1 MADKIQQI
9 KVKDKV
15 YDLAAKYDASGNEI
29 RTTYTYYADFD
40 WQNNIRSILFTCTS
54 IIAPKFN
61 NDNEDVLV
69 SPGTIVFTITSDE
82 DSYWRLIDDRDYQ
95 YYNIELYLNNFDP
108 KTIEDSFPT
117 LDKLAQYNL
126 RFEVVDLNNTSEP
139 WVIPVTTQA
148 ILDQGFTLKDE
159 MSAAWLLD
167 PRFTNWEDGSFGGF
181 NIIPARLNDD
191 GERLIIII
199 DSKTSGYTEITEDTA
214 NNKIAGRIFLQAST
228 VVPGGTEIT
237 FGNALPSSEVWNSV
251 SGTDYFNYNLSYS
264 YNTENNELTAG
275 SLTIDGDYTEEELG
289 TYAVIDQYYSGGEWN
304 TIKFT
309 DGYYDWGCFLSFNYS
324 SDSFPRG
331 CVYAL
336 WTPEYDYDT
345 SQSIGYT
352 YYPFTLTG
360 PNNIDIEGAL
370 EVDIDTANNKIK
382 NADINL
388 RYNGQVYRLVADGT
402 SGGGGDTKE
411 TIVLSM
417 TTDSCKGGWDTDK
430 TFVDS
435 GIIRHSGLIE
445 NCTGFENITTEE
457 KKALMNKIANNQV
470 EILLVPYSDTT
481 ITRGAVVHMSGWRSA
496 EWCMMGFFLD
506 FVTMNPDSMWGIT
519 TIETFTIIL

>member
-1 MADKIQQI
+1 MADTIQQI

-15 YDLAAKYDASGNEI
+15 YDLAAKYDAYGNDI
-29 RTTYTYYADFD
+29 GNTYTLSEVFE
-40 WQNNIRSILFTCTS
+40 WQNSLRSIQATCTS

-61 NDNEDVLV
+61 NDNEDVLL
-69 SPGTIVFTITSDE
+69 SPGTIVFTITSDD
-82 DSYWRLIDDRDYQ
+82 DSYWRLSDDLDYQ
-95 YYNIELYLNNFDP
+95 YYNIELYLNNFDSE
-108 KTIEDSFPT
+108 KIRDSFPT

-126 RFEVVDLNNTSEP
+126 RFEVVNLNNTSEP

-148 ILDQGFTLKDE
+148 ILAQGFTLNITLKDE

-167 PRFTNWEDGSFGGF
+167 PRFTNWENGSFGGF
-181 NIIPARLNDD
+181 NTIPAWLNDD

-199 DSKTSGYTEITEDTA
+199 DSKISGYTEITEYTA
-214 NNKIAGRIFLQAST
+214 DNIIAGCIFLQAST
-228 VVPGGTEIT
+228 VVPGGTDIT
-237 FGNALPSSEVWNSV
+237 FGNALPNIEVWNV
-251 SGTDYFNYNLSYS
+251 VPDTDYFNCCLSYS
-264 YNTENNELTAG
+264 YNTENNELTYG
-275 SLTIDGDYTEEELG
+275 SLTIDGDYTKDNL
-289 TYAVIDQYYSGGEWN
+289 TTHAAIDQYYSNGDWYSVR
-304 TIKFT
+304 FS
-309 DGYYDWGCFLSFNYS
+309 DGYYDWGFYLYFDYS
-324 SDSFPRG
+324 SDVFTHG
-331 CVYAL
+331 CSYSL
-336 WTPEYDYDT
+336 WTPEYDYDA

-360 PNNIDIEGAL
+360 PHNIDIDGEL
-370 EVDIDTANNKIK
+370 EVDIDTANNTIK

-388 RYNGQVYRLVADGT
+388 RYNGQVYKLV
-402 SGGGGDTKE
+402 GDTKE

-417 TTDSCKGGWDTDK
+417 TTDSCKGGWNRDK
-430 TFVDS
+430 TLVDS
-435 GIIRHSGLIE
+435 GIIRNSGIIE
-445 NCTGFENITTEE
+445 NCAGFENITTEE

-506 FVTMNPDSMWGIT
+506 FVTMSPNSERGIT

>member
-29 RTTYTYYADFD
+29 RTTYTLVDTFKRYSYLH
-40 WQNNIRSILFTCTS
+40 SIQATCTS

-82 DSYWRLIDDRDYQ
+82 DSYQRLTTDISYQ
-95 YYNIELYLNNFDP
+95 YYNIELDLNNFDP
-108 KTIEDSFPT
+108 KTIKDSFPA
-117 LDKLAQYNL
+117 LDRLAQYNL
-126 RFEVVDLNNTSEP
+126 RFEVVDLDDPSEP
-139 WVIPVTTQA
+139 WVIPITTQA
-148 ILDQGFTLKDE
+148 TLDDGATLKDE

-181 NIIPARLNDD
+181 NTIPARLNDD

-199 DSKTSGYTEITEDTA
+199 DSKISGYTEITEDTA
-214 NNKIAGRIFLQAST
+214 NNKITGRIFLQAST
-228 VVPGGTEIT
+228 VVPGGEEIT
-237 FGNALPSSEVWNSV
+237 FGNALPSSEVWNTV
-251 SGTDYFNYNLSYS
+251 SGTDYFNYYLSYS
-264 YNTENNELTAG
+264 YDTENNELTNG
-275 SLTIDGDYTEEELG
+275 SLTIDGDYTEDKL
-289 TYAVIDQYYSGGEWN
+289 TKHATIDQYYYDGDWDY
-304 TIKFT
+304 IKFLN
-309 DGYYDWGCFLSFNYS
+309 GYFDWQFGLSFDYS

-331 CVYAL
+331 CTYSL
-336 WTPEYDYDT
+336 SIPEYGYDA

-360 PNNIDIEGAL
+360 PNNTNIEGAL

-382 NADINL
+382 NADIRL
-388 RYNGQVYRLVADGT
+388 KYKGQVYSLVADGA

-417 TTDSCKGGWDTDK
+417 TTDSCKGGWNTDQ
-430 TFVDS
+430 TFVNS
-435 GIIRHSGLIE
+435 GIIRNSGIIE

-506 FVTMNPDSMWGIT
+506 FVTMQPDSMWSIT
-519 TIETFTIIL
+519 TIETFTIAL